1 MIKNEIIVV
10 SGLPRSGT
18 SLMMQILQS
27 LNVELFTD
35 QKRSTDVS
43 NPKGYFEHELVKT
56 LEDDSTWL
64 NAAKGKAIKI
74 VSPLLIYLPTNL
86 YFKII
91 FMNRN
96 YDEIIQS
103 QQKMLN
109 VNKKNESLT
118 ESEILKDIFD
128 KDIKQAKNWIKKNL
142 NCELLD
148 ISFTK
153 LLENPDSEIKRIID
167 FLELKANFKNAI
179 SVVDKTLYRTR
190 IE

>member
-1 MIKNEIIVV
+1 
-10 SGLPRSGT
+10 
-18 SLMMQILQS
+18 
-27 LNVELFTD
+27 
-35 QKRSTDVS
+35 
-43 NPKGYFEHELVKT
+43 
-56 LEDDSTWL
+56 
-64 NAAKGKAIKI
+64 
-74 VSPLLIYLPTNL
+74 
-86 YFKII
+86 
-91 FMNRN
+91 MNRN

-153 LLENPDSEIKRIID
+153 FLENPDSEIKRIID